1 MDSSSLP
8 SGVHSL
14 RSFTEYGGVE
24 TWALNPLLVAF
35 KLLFG
40 FRSVFLTELGS
51 ASQDRSKVKTK
62 QNENHR

>member
-40 FRSVFLTELGS
+40 FRSVFLKLAYARTGFGV
-51 ASQDRSKVKTK
+51 ARPK
-62 QNENHR
+62 